1 MALFD
6 YLLKTYCIPLS
17 LWFFLVVVTVYTGL
31 VPCCVPWCPD
41 LHCPSSLCVP
51 LSSLSLHPYAK
62 LTFASIQLCLSVL
75 FSVVLCVFCFVYFPS
90 LIMSIVT
97 TFLYL
102 LLFTLKQIFC
112 LSHSCFPSPA
122 FGFKVTLWG
131 IPPLSWLANKK
142 HNMLPCGTE
151 DDTKILLQI

>member
-62 LTFASIQLCLSVL
+62 LTFASIQFCLSVI

-102 LLFTLKQIFC
+102 LLFTLKQIF
-112 LSHSCFPSPA
+112 LFELFLFPESCMW
-122 FGFKVTLWG
+122 VR
-131 IPPLSWLANKK
+131 PLTW
-142 HNMLPCGTE
+142 
-151 DDTKILLQI
+151 

>member
-17 LWFFLVVVTVYTGL
+17 LWFVLVVVTVYTGL
-31 VPCCVPWCPD
+31 VPCCVPWCTD
-41 LHCPSSLCVP
+41 LHCPASLCVP
-51 LSSLSLHPYAK
+51 LSCLSLHPYAK

-75 FSVVLCVFCFVYFPS
+75 FSVVLCVFCFVYFTS

-102 LLFTLKQIFC
+102 LLFTLKQIF
-112 LSHSCFPSPA
+112 LFESFLFPESCIW
-122 FGFKVTLWG
+122 VR
-131 IPPLSWLANKK
+131 PLTW
-142 HNMLPCGTE
+142 
-151 DDTKILLQI
+151 